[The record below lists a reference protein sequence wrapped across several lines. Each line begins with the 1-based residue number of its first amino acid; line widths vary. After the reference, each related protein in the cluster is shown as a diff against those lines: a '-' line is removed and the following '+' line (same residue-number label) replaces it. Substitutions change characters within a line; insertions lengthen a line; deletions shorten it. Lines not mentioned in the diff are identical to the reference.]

1 MFQWLSEIIN
11 AKDKALDIIVGLYRY
26 KGIEFE
32 EEEKIE
38 LSKELTTQ
46 IKDKVIE
53 YVYSNDNATYSEAM
67 IVINYFLL
75 QLYRGIGLSVEE
87 VVYDPCKTQFLVENE
102 LFESGGEVTIRIEL
116 YNSLINPI
124 KEAINTLVNCIKSIY
139 KANNLVFKEE
149 EEKIVSENLIYELS
163 DILIH
168 YIYTDESATYKS
180 SIDKINEYMV
190 EFIGR
195 FIKIKDDNEHL

>member
-1 MFQWLSEIIN
+1 M
-11 AKDKALDIIVGLYRY
+11 DIIVGLYRY

-102 LFESGGEVTIRIEL
+102 LFESGGEVTTRIEL

-139 KANNLVFKEE
+139 EVNNLVFKEG
-149 EEKIVSENLIYELS
+149 EEKIVSESLIYELS

-168 YIYTDESATYKS
+168 HIYTDENATYES

-195 FIKIKDDNEHL
+195 FIKIKDDNEH

>member
-1 MFQWLSEIIN
+1 M
-11 AKDKALDIIVGLYRY
+11 DIIVGLYRY

-102 LFESGGEVTIRIEL
+102 LFESGGEVTTRIEL

-139 KANNLVFKEE
+139 KVNNLVFKEGE
-149 EEKIVSENLIYELS
+149 
-163 DILIH
+163 
-168 YIYTDESATYKS
+168 
-180 SIDKINEYMV
+180 
-190 EFIGR
+190 
-195 FIKIKDDNEHL
+195 

>member
-1 MFQWLSEIIN
+1 M
-11 AKDKALDIIVGLYRY
+11 GLYRY

-38 LSKELTTQ
+38 LSKELIQQ
-46 IKDKVIE
+46 IKDKIIE

-75 QLYRGIGLSVEE
+75 QLYRVIGLNVEE
-87 VVYDPCKTQFLVENE
+87 VVYDPCKTQFLMENE
-102 LFESGGEVTIRIEL
+102 LFESGVKITSRIEL

-124 KEAINTLVNCIKSIY
+124 KKAISTLLNCIKSIY
-139 KANNLVFKEE
+139 KVNNLVFKEE
-149 EEKIVSENLIYELS
+149 EEKIVSEALIYELS

-168 YIYTDESATYKS
+168 YIYTDDSVTYKFL
-180 SIDKINEYMV
+180 IDKINEYMI

-195 FIKIKDDNEHL
+195 FIKIKDDNEQ

>member
-1 MFQWLSEIIN
+1 M
-11 AKDKALDIIVGLYRY
+11 DIIVGLYRY

-75 QLYRGIGLSVEE
+75 QLYRGIGLSVRRLFTIL
-87 VVYDPCKTQFLVENE
+87 VKHNFLWKMNYLKV
-102 LFESGGEVTIRIEL
+102 
-116 YNSLINPI
+116 
-124 KEAINTLVNCIKSIY
+124 
-139 KANNLVFKEE
+139 
-149 EEKIVSENLIYELS
+149 EEK
-163 DILIH
+163 
-168 YIYTDESATYKS
+168 
-180 SIDKINEYMV
+180 
-190 EFIGR
+190 
-195 FIKIKDDNEHL
+195 

>member
-1 MFQWLSEIIN
+1 M
-11 AKDKALDIIVGLYRY
+11 DIIVGLYRY
-26 KGIEFE
+26 KGVEFE

-75 QLYRGIGLSVEE
+75 QLYREIGLSVEE